1 MAKREER
8 ENGAGS
14 NDRCRALAP
23 LSSSLPRPQTKR
35 VRHASRLCSVR
46 AQGEPLTLSH
56 AVSSAEKREQFL
68 SIWPSLS
75 DELVEYAK
83 GEKMPKDAVEWFKRV
98 RLVFRDPAEPP
109 SDHVLSARSTLLRIA
124 NEPRVTP

>member
-1 MAKREER
+1 M
-8 ENGAGS
+8 
-14 NDRCRALAP
+14 
-23 LSSSLPRPQTKR
+23 
-35 VRHASRLCSVR
+35 R
-46 AQGEPLTLSH
+46 AQGLPLTLSH

-98 RLVFRDPAEPP
+98 RLVFRDPGRAALG
-109 SDHVLSARSTLLRIA
+109 SRSLGSFNSTSNR
-124 NEPRVTP
+124 